1 MLRAVWKPRPL
12 RYKLLEIPVDTLR
25 LLERAS
31 FQPVARRAG
40 RQSLGG
46 DVYEA
51 GDLVFHAHFDG
62 SDGKCSIRA
71 FPVNRCMMLLEWDRG
86 ATRAG
91 RIELLAPLKI
101 SEQCRGGGQVCA
113 KIGPPCAGA
122 RCRRHEDGRLVRFQ
136 APARFDVPQDS
147 WP

>member
-1 MLRAVWKPRPL
+1 MEYLSRYDLILMLRAVWKPRL
-12 RYKLLEIPVDTLR
+12 LHYQLLEIPVDTLR

-62 SDGKCSIRA
+62 SDGNCSIRA
-71 FPVNRCMMLLEWDRG
+71 FPVNRCMMLLEWDR
-86 ATRAG
+86 
-91 RIELLAPLKI
+91 ELRP
-101 SEQCRGGGQVCA
+101 
-113 KIGPPCAGA
+113 
-122 RCRRHEDGRLVRFQ
+122 
-136 APARFDVPQDS
+136 
-147 WP
+147 